1 MLKWLREIEKRRGS
15 IYEVTA
21 GRQRRIKSTMEE
33 EEGED
38 RLKLIQLGET
48 SDTGER
54 VRLIRINT
62 GEKVGFTA
70 ALLNT
75 NAQSI
80 NSMTRPSVQESFT
93 LYTVALK

>member
-1 MLKWLREIEKRRGS
+1 MAKRDREKEGI
-15 IYEVTA
+15 IYEITA
-21 GRQRRIKSTMEE
+21 GRQRRIKNTIGDGGET
-33 EEGED
+33 GED
-38 RLKLIQLGET
+38 RLKLMQLDET
-48 SDTGER
+48 SHTGER

-75 NAQSI
+75 NTQSI
-80 NSMTRPSVQESFT
+80 NSMARPSVLDSFT